1 MIMIGKNGNIND
13 KQKLYLLDSQ
23 TSVQVIDDIANNVQ
37 NEKIISFDYDSHE
50 LLTNKKTAHQKSDD
64 FLKEDEIQK
73 IQQQDFKFAEW
84 YDQSSIN
91 QFLLY
96 KGINIGRLFYGE
108 TLWELVGFFKKFFE
122 IKNIVEAYPNYSFIT
137 TSEIIYS
144 ITKIFSNSISLISQP
159 NASKITLGTDRIR
172 INFRIGNYQ
181 KIFFISKSF
190 YSRLKNFSE
199 IFINL
204 VFKPK
209 KSKNKKTLL
218 VEFNTTRFKDLI
230 QQSKNFPTD
239 FIFYARRRPVV
250 WNKESFKIIKNSGGK
265 IITPTSLKNY
275 EFRHTVEAGIKS
287 QHKLILKMW
296 ENSIFLKKFFSIND
310 VTFWPA
316 LEPIIKEIIEKRL
329 PSTIYEIELI
339 KQLFRRHDF
348 DSILIMSE
356 IGFTEQII
364 TKEAR
369 DHGKEVILLQVGLN
383 WDTPESSKANNSQ
396 GVYPIDADKFFV
408 WGEVSKN
415 DAINNGNVH
424 QEKIKIVGSP
434 RFDSIKPVINNTDDY
449 VLLATSGPQ
458 GEDINGRLIKN
469 FEQYRKTVTNI
480 AQITK
485 NQKKKLVVKLHPS
498 PDEMDVTNLIREI
511 DPNAIIEKT
520 GDIIPLIN
528 SCSILIVLGMSTAI
542 IEGQLLQKPVISIP
556 VIDYKWGS
564 PQVYN
569 SKSCLVCNID
579 NLEENI
585 IKLFNDKNFR
595 ESIILSGNNF
605 IQQYLFHNGN
615 STKKILEYLT
625 T

>member
-1 MIMIGKNGNIND
+1 MIGKNGNIND
-13 KQKLYLLDSQ
+13 KQKLCLLDSQ

-50 LLTNKKTAHQKSDD
+50 LLTNKKIVHQKSDD

-84 YDQSSIN
+84 YDQSPVN

-122 IKNIVEAYPNYSFIT
+122 IRNIVEAYPNHSFIT
-137 TSEIIYS
+137 TSETTYG

-159 NASKITLGTDRIR
+159 NASKITLGTDRVR
-172 INFRIGNYQ
+172 VNFRIKNYQ

-204 VFKPK
+204 IFKPK
-209 KSKNKKTLL
+209 KSKNKKILL
-218 VEFNTTRFKDLI
+218 VEFNTTRFKDLFY
-230 QQSKNFPTD
+230 QSKNFPAD
-239 FIFYARRRPVV
+239 FIFYARRRPVI
-250 WNKESFKIIKNSGGK
+250 WNKESFSIVKNSGGK
-265 IITPTSLKNY
+265 IITSTSLENH
-275 EFRHTVEAGIKS
+275 EFKRIVDDGIKS
-287 QHKLILKMW
+287 QHKSILKMW
-296 ENSIFLKKFFSIND
+296 ENSNFFKKFFSVD
-310 VTFWPA
+310 GVTFWPA
-316 LEPIIKEIIEKRL
+316 LEPIIKEIVEKRL
-329 PSTIYEIELI
+329 PNTIHEIELI
-339 KQLFRRHDF
+339 KQLFHTHDF

-356 IGFTEQII
+356 VGFTEQII

-369 DHGKEVILLQVGLN
+369 EHGKEVILLQVGLN
-383 WDTPESSKANNSQ
+383 WDTSESSQANNSQ

-424 QEKIKIVGSP
+424 PEKIKIMGSP
-434 RFDSIKPVINNTDDY
+434 RFDSVKPVTNNTDDY
-449 VLLATSGPQ
+449 ILLATSGPQ

-469 FEQYRKTVTNI
+469 FEQYRRIVTKI

-498 PDEMDVTNLIREI
+498 PDEMDVTNLIKEI
-511 DPNAIIEKT
+511 DPNAVVEKT

-528 SCSILIVLGMSTAI
+528 SCSILIVLGISTAI
-542 IEGQLLQKPVISIP
+542 IEGQILQKPVISIP
-556 VIDYKWGS
+556 IIDYKWGN
-564 PQVYN
+564 PEVYN
-569 SKSCLVCNID
+569 SKSCLVCNTD
-579 NLEENI
+579 NIEENI
-585 IKLFNDKNFR
+585 IKLLNNKHLR
-595 ESIILSGNNF
+595 EQTILAGNNF
-605 IQQYLFHNGN
+605 IQRYLFHNGN

>member
-1 MIMIGKNGNIND
+1 MIMIGKNGNTNG

-23 TSVQVIDDIANNVQ
+23 TSVQVIDEITDNDQ
-37 NEKIISFDYDSHE
+37 SKKIISLDYDSHE
-50 LLTNKKTAHQKSDD
+50 LLTNKKIIHQKSDD

-84 YDQSSIN
+84 YDQSPAN
-91 QFLLY
+91 QFLSY

-122 IKNIVEAYPNYSFIT
+122 IQNIVKAFPNHSFIT
-137 TSEIIYS
+137 TSKITYS
-144 ITKIFSNSISLISQP
+144 IVKIFSNSVSLISQP
-159 NASKITLGTDRIR
+159 NTSKITLGTDRVR
-172 INFRIGNYQ
+172 VNFRIRNYQ
-181 KIFFISKSF
+181 KIFFVSKSF

-204 VFKPK
+204 IFKPK

-230 QQSKNFPTD
+230 HQSKNFPVD
-239 FIFYARRRPVV
+239 FIFYARRRPVI
-250 WNKESFKIIKNSGGK
+250 WNKESFSIIKNSGGK
-265 IITPTSLKNY
+265 IITSTCLENY
-275 EFRHTVEAGIKS
+275 ELKHMVDDGIKS
-287 QHKLILKMW
+287 QHKSILKMW
-296 ENSIFLKKFFSIND
+296 EKSDFFNKFFSIGG

-339 KQLFRRHDF
+339 KQLFHTHNF
-348 DSILIMSE
+348 DSVLIMSE
-356 IGFTEQII
+356 VGFTEQIV

-369 DHGKEVILLQVGLN
+369 KSGKEVILLQVGLN
-383 WDTPESSKANNSQ
+383 WDTPESFQANNSQ

-408 WGEVSKN
+408 WGEVSKK

-424 QEKIKIVGSP
+424 PEKIKIMGSP
-434 RFDSIKPVINNTDDY
+434 RFDSVKPANNNTEGY

-469 FEQYRKTVTNI
+469 FEQYRKTVTKI

-498 PDEMDVTNLIREI
+498 PDEMDVTNLIHEI
-511 DPNAIIEKT
+511 DPNAVIEKT

-528 SCSILIVLGMSTAI
+528 SCSVLIVLGMSTAI

-556 VIDYKWGS
+556 VIDYSWGD
-564 PQVYN
+564 PEVYS

-585 IKLFNDKNFR
+585 IKLFSDKNFR
-595 ESIILSGNNF
+595 ENTILLGNNF

-615 STKKILEYLT
+615 STEKILEYLT